1 VERRQ
6 SHVQPRLPEDF
17 RRQTERSK
25 KQMKEETM
33 TLSELKEYIR
43 DMPEDEILTLR
54 FEEEDDYGRD
64 DRNDGNE
71 AV

>member
-1 VERRQ
+1 M
-6 SHVQPRLPEDF
+6 
-17 RRQTERSK
+17 TERK
-25 KQMKEETM
+25 EPGQADMKTM

-43 DMPEDEILTLR
+43 DMPEDEILTVT
-54 FEEEDDYGRD
+54 FMEVDDDGRD